1 MSTINP
7 RLFEVTQRDPRYAYE
22 AYEFLFE
29 ALQHTQRGLDRAP
42 GATDDPSDARHHVT
56 AQELLRGICS
66 LALLNFGMMA
76 RAVLAQWGVRRTDDF
91 GEIVRNLV
99 QADLLKKTEDDRL
112 EDFQNAFDLDEALRH
127 YQIELDE

>member
-1 MSTINP
+1 
-7 RLFEVTQRDPRYAYE
+7 
-22 AYEFLFE
+22 
-29 ALQHTQRGLDRAP
+29 
-42 GATDDPSDARHHVT
+42 
-56 AQELLRGICS
+56 
-66 LALLNFGMMA
+66 MA